1 MTDLETQEWLLAKPH
16 GELAEMVEK
25 WQLWFWCLFSVWLA
39 ETILFALCVWA
50 LCR

>member
-16 GELAEMVEK
+16 AELAEMVEA
-25 WQLWFWCLFSVWLA
+25 WQVRFWCAVAICAA
-39 ETILFALCVWA
+39 ETLMLALCVWA